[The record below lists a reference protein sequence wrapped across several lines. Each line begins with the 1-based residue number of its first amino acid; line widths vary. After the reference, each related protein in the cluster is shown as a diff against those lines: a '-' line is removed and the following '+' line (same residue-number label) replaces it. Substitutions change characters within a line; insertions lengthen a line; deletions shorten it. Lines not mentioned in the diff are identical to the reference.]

1 MQYFSYRL
9 KIGATNKKF
18 NEIEAGTTEGEQPS
32 DVSSF
37 LSLLRRR
44 VLFILLGCGA
54 RLVLLYLRMLRTY
67 TWLDRHRQQR
77 TNMFVSKTE
86 TVVGYLFAN
95 FLAHRGDFVDLL
107 YNSSA
112 SGIEKCYWR

>member
-37 LSLLRRR
+37 LS
-44 VLFILLGCGA
+44 
-54 RLVLLYLRMLRTY
+54 Y
-67 TWLDRHRQQR
+67 
-77 TNMFVSKTE
+77 FVVEFFS
-86 TVVGYLFAN
+86 FC
-95 FLAHRGDFVDLL
+95 LAVEPDLCCCISECFVPIP
-107 YNSSA
+107 
-112 SGIEKCYWR
+112 G